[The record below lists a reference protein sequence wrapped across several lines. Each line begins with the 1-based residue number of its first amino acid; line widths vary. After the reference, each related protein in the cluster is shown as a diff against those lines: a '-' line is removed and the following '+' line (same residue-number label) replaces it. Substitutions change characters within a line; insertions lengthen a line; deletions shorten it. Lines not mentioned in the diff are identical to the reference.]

1 MGQVLLSLI
10 SHVENCVS
18 NHRENEKY
26 SRQISTA
33 NIRCKILTFTL
44 FVKFYINLYLIL
56 YYIVLIYHFFGS
68 IRHYNYRT
76 IRNFTISHVIYI

>member
-33 NIRCKILTFTL
+33 NIRCKILTFTP
-44 FVKFYINLYLIL
+44 FVL

-68 IRHYNYRT
+68 IRDYNYRT